1 MINVAPP
8 SVVDKLMHISLITE
22 SSFVS
27 GAMPILA
34 VLNFLN
40 HHVVISN
47 LRLENFD

>member
-27 GAMPILA
+27 GGNAHFKP
-34 VLNFLN
+34 F
-40 HHVVISN
+40 
-47 LRLENFD
+47 